1 MTLRAGHLPIV
12 NRTTADLMIREGCIL
27 IKAKLGKYKL
37 KTIADIF
44 SDVLATRKGDFVF
57 PWITKEDNIP
67 GEGFK
72 YVFRIAGPPVFLPHD
87 PFPVRVPLETMGTEY
102 PNSVSESEAL
112 DLWRRKL
119 LWNAIG
125 KKSLGRGRALT
136 HQTPWE
142 NMVLLG
148 LLQGKNSNPIE
159 ISLGTFSSRNA
170 IRISIHNNLCNNGRI
185 RKHSDVPENL
195 SEVDINDIQW
205 NTDDG
210 KFIVEKA
217 LEAWIMECIDKG
229 EGNSFRQILLGNIQP
244 SQLIS
249 FHNYLPFG
257 VQGSNMDVVIFYT
270 DNNNKN
276 VALVI
281 ELKSGSLSYSGYI
294 DAAMQVKNYETFLSD
309 FLTAYSL
316 AFEVRS
322 AVLSF
327 KPSDRAREEYRQ
339 KGSVSNVD
347 WFYYEIKCLDGGP
360 QVEFNKV
367 CR

>member
-1 MTLRAGHLPIV
+1 MTLQAGHLPIV
-12 NRTTADLMIREGCIL
+12 NKVTAKLMICEGCIL
-27 IKAKLGKYKL
+27 IQAELKEKRL

-44 SDVLATRKGDFVF
+44 SDVLATRKGDLVF
-57 PWITKEDNIP
+57 PWIIRDGNIP

-72 YVFRIAGPPVFLPHD
+72 YVFRIAGPPVFVPND
-87 PFPVRVPLETMGTEY
+87 PFPVRVPLEEEGKEY
-102 PNSVSESEAL
+102 PIPIPESEAL

-125 KKSLGRGRALT
+125 KKSLGRGRSLT

-142 NMVLLG
+142 NEVLCN
-148 LLQGKNSNPIE
+148 LLQEKNPNPVRIN
-159 ISLGTFSSRNA
+159 LGSFNSQGSVE
-170 IRISIHNNLCNNGRI
+170 ISIHKNLCNNGRI
-185 RKHSDVPENL
+185 SKHSDVPKDL

-205 NTDDG
+205 NDDG

-217 LEAWIMECIDKG
+217 LEAWIMECIDRE
-229 EGNSFRQILLGNIQP
+229 EGSSFRQVLLDNIQP

-281 ELKSGSLSYSGYI
+281 ELKSGSLSYSGYEK
-294 DAAMQVKNYETFLSD
+294 AAMQVKNYETFLSN

-316 AFEVRS
+316 KFEVRS

-367 CR
+367 C